1 MNAHKEGSAHIDN
14 TMNLLASLRT
24 APLVSCLAVTQP
36 GRERMLERAIGDFSR
51 QTYAHRELTLLHDGD
66 DAWHEVC
73 EMLAANARI
82 DFEAA
87 IFVHRVAAG
96 KTLGELRNES
106 VRLARGHLVCQ
117 WDDDDRSHPE
127 RLQRQIETLIAANAS
142 ACYLEQQLHLF
153 ADTGEWLV
161 EDWSR
166 QPYPRNLVQGSGLVR
181 RDAMPTY
188 PSQSRGEDTALLHAL
203 VQANEPIARVR
214 GEPWL
219 YCYSFHGDNTFD
231 RAHHAAIARDTQ
243 VTAAAMMNVRVRL
256 QKEVTKYVPEI
267 GK

>member
-1 MNAHKEGSAHIDN
+1 MMQTQPIAA
-14 TMNLLASLRT
+14 AR
-24 APLVSCLAVTQP
+24 APLPPTPKVSCLTVTQA
-36 GRERMLERAIGDFSR
+36 GRERMLERAIGDFAA
-51 QTYAHRELTLLHDGD
+51 QTYPNRELLILHDGD
-66 DAWHEVC
+66 NAWHGTC
-73 EMLAANARI
+73 EALAENARALNSVSI
-82 DFEAA
+82 NIVRE
-87 IFVHRVAAG
+87 RQR

-106 VRLARGHLVCQ
+106 VRRASGELLCQ

-127 RLQRQIETLIAANAS
+127 RLRRQIETLIAANAS
-142 ACYLEQQLHLF
+142 ACYLEQQLHRF
-153 ADTGEWLV
+153 ADTGEWLF

-181 RDAMPTY
+181 KDAMPTY

-219 YCYSFHGDNTFD
+219 YCYSFHGTNTFD

>member
-1 MNAHKEGSAHIDN
+1 MTNQRENAPRRMKLTD
-14 TMNLLASLRT
+14 
-24 APLVSCLAVTQP
+24 APKVSCLTITQP
-36 GRERMLERAIGDFSR
+36 GRETMLERAIGDFAR
-51 QTYAHRELTLLHDGD
+51 QTYLPREQIILHDGD
-66 DAWHEVC
+66 DAFHRTCESMIVTITESFSCHIEV
-73 EMLAANARI
+73 RRT
-82 DFEAA
+82 
-87 IFVHRVAAG
+87 VTG

-106 VRLARGHLVCQ
+106 VRAARGELVCQ

-127 RLQRQIETLIAANAS
+127 RLRRQVDETLAANAS
-142 ACYLEQQLHLF
+142 ACYLEQQLHRF

-166 QPYPRNLVQGSGLVR
+166 QPYPRNLVQGSALVR

-203 VQANEPIARVR
+203 VQANEPIVRVR

-243 VTAAAMMNVRVRL
+243 VTAAAMMNVGVRL
-256 QKEVTKYVPEI
+256 QKEVTRFVPEI